1 MSTWKSEDLE
11 AGREDGNGALARE
24 LASLTRLLLDATTV
38 GEALERVV
46 EAAPVVIPGA
56 DLVSITLCA
65 PDGQFNTPVRTEPV
79 ARELDQVQY
88 DADEGPCVD
97 IARHVEP
104 GYALSDDL
112 GQEPRWPTFAPAAAA
127 RGYHSVLSTAL
138 VPSSTDDGVSG
149 AALNV
154 YSNRAHAFSEES
166 RDAALL
172 LAAHASLALAR
183 TSALTRAELDRL
195 NLERAIESRDVIGQ
209 AKGILMSR
217 RGITADEAFDLLR
230 RTSQDV
236 NVKLA
241 ELARTLAE
249 RHTELDLPP
258 HA

>member
-1 MSTWKSEDLE
+1 MSTWESADLE
-11 AGREDGNGALARE
+11 AGREDGNGALAQK

-56 DLVSITLCA
+56 DLVSITLRA
-65 PDGQFNTPVRTEPV
+65 PDGELNTPVRTEPV

-97 IARHVEP
+97 IARHVKP
-104 GYALSDDL
+104 GYALSHDL
-112 GQEPRWPTFAPAAAA
+112 GREPRWQTFAPAAAE
-127 RGYHSVLSTAL
+127 RGYSSVLSTAL
-138 VPSSTDDGVSG
+138 VPSSADDGVSG
-149 AALNV
+149 ALNV
-154 YSNRAHAFSEES
+154 YSNRTHAFAEES

-172 LAAHASLALAR
+172 LATHASLALAR
-183 TSALTRAELDRL
+183 TSALARAELDRL

-241 ELARTLAE
+241 ELARTLAQ
-249 RHTELDLPP
+249 RHTELDVPP